1 MLSKPVCDLSP
12 LIYLR
17 SLPISA
23 FFRHLDCLQVELD
36 HIRTPVT
43 TSHAFPWDQRSPI
56 LPCELYAH
64 VTWSMLFHRNP
75 RRALLPNFLT
85 ATSSTTG
92 SRFEQHYAT
101 LLRASDAAYADHIRR
116 GTMPRDVEAEVSYC
130 TNALHELMGDI
141 ARSIGPRVESEL
153 MLARSGLW
161 PRISPRNLLE
171 QLTLSQRHGLSAP
184 WKKKLVDFGQAI
196 AMLQRARRLSELSSQ
211 EHRAEYEREA
221 NNDGRSGWD
230 PLENPDWLLVELESN
245 LRIRPVQAEIAMEML
260 QPKSSQNCVMQL
272 NMGEGKSS
280 VSVVPLML
288 RRRFLIVIHQVIV
301 PIVAAALAD
310 QSRLTRV
317 VVLKPLARQ
326 MFRLL
331 CRALGGLT
339 NRRIFYLPID
349 RSLRPDPAMAKKIYD
364 LLVECMQVGGVL
376 LCQPEH
382 ILSFKLMTLE
392 TLSASPSSPLS
403 QSLLHI
409 QRWLEENARDI
420 LDESDEILSP
430 KYQLIY
436 TIGRQHAPDG
446 ESMRWKLAQEVFDLV
461 KAYARDESHTGSLSI
476 EVSSPQRFPQIRV
489 FTEECGQ
496 RLLRQVAKGIVLWDL
511 LPSFSFRRMD
521 RQILLR
527 FITERDIDDN
537 LYEQV
542 TDICRRHDSSTFKNS
557 TVLKPILLLRGLL
570 GHGVLLTVLKEK
582 RWRVDYGL
590 DISRSMLA
598 VPYRAKDSPSH
609 RAEFGHTDIAICL
622 TCLTYYY
629 EGLTDT
635 QLEACFS
642 QLFKADNPDLEYEE
656 WIKDSLDNLSPTLHH
671 LRGLN
676 LEDPIQRDMHIF
688 PQLRHCKAVIDFF
701 LSTIVF
707 PKYMKEFPHKLSTS
721 GWDLAQDRSSFGQL
735 VTGFSGTNDYRFLL
749 PHTISQVDME
759 THLHTNAMVLHYLL
773 RSENS
778 KVIPLGD
785 VNTSVREMLE
795 LLRDVEPHARVFLD
809 VGAQVLELQNQGVAK
824 LWLEVDTRPE
834 IEAAVFVDSKDELRV
849 LRRDGSVEL
858 LVASPYLQQLGRCV
872 VYLDEAHTRGTDL
885 KLPPGSRAAV
895 TLGPRLCKD
904 KLVQGACPHLG
915 ERIFFDR

>member
-1 MLSKPVCDLSP
+1 
-12 LIYLR
+12 
-17 SLPISA
+17 
-23 FFRHLDCLQVELD
+23 
-36 HIRTPVT
+36 
-43 TSHAFPWDQRSPI
+43 
-56 LPCELYAH
+56 
-64 VTWSMLFHRNP
+64 MLFKRDPYHV
-75 RRALLPNFLT
+75 LLPSFLA
-85 ATSSTTG
+85 ATSSTIG

-101 LLRASDAAYADHIRR
+101 LLRASDVSYAKHIRR
-116 GTMPRDVEAEVSYC
+116 CTMPMDVEAEVSHR
-130 TNALHELMGDI
+130 TSALDELMGEI
-141 ARSIGPRVESEL
+141 MRSMGPQVENEL

-161 PRISPRNLLE
+161 PRISPRSLLE
-171 QLTLSQRHGLSAP
+171 QLTLSKRHRLSTR
-184 WKKKLVDFGQAI
+184 WKKKLVDLGQSI
-196 AMLQRARRLSELSSQ
+196 SLLQRARRLSELSSQ

-221 NNDGRSGWD
+221 NSDGQSGWD
-230 PLENPDWLLVELESN
+230 PLEYPDWLLVELESN
-245 LRIRPVQAEIAMEML
+245 LLIRLVQAEIAMEML
-260 QPKSSQNCVMQL
+260 QPKSKQNSVMQL

-280 VSVVPLML
+280 VSTVSLIQ
-288 RRRFLIVIHQVIV
+288 RTTFLIAIPQVIV

-310 QSRLTRV
+310 ESRLTRV

-331 CRALGGLT
+331 CRTLGGLT
-339 NRRIFYLPID
+339 NRRIFYLPVD
-349 RSLRPDPAMAKKIYD
+349 RSLRPDPTIAKKIHD
-364 LLVECMQVGGVL
+364 LLAECMRVGGVL

-403 QSLLHI
+403 KSLVRTQI
-409 QRWLEENARDI
+409 WLEENARDI

-446 ESMRWKLAQEVFDLV
+446 DSMRWKLVQETFELV
-461 KAYARDESHTGSLSI
+461 RAYAHSERYRGSLSI
-476 EVSSPQRFPQIRV
+476 EVSSPQRFPQIRI
-489 FTEECGQ
+489 FTQECGQ
-496 RLLRQVAKGIVLWDL
+496 RLLLQVADRVVLGDL
-511 LPSFSFRRMD
+511 LPSFSFRHFSPKD
-521 RQILLR
+521 RRKLLK
-527 FITERDIDDN
+527 FITKRDVDES

-542 TDICRRHDSSTFKNS
+542 TQICRHHDGSTSNNPA
-557 TVLKPILLLRGLL
+557 VLKPILLLRGLL

-590 DISRSMLA
+590 DVSRSMLA

-622 TCLTYYY
+622 TCLSYYY
-629 EGLTDT
+629 EGLTDA

-656 WIKDSLDNLSPTLHH
+656 WIQDFLDKLSPTLRH

-676 LEDPIQRDMHIF
+676 LEDPIQRNERIF

-707 PKYMKEFPHKLSTS
+707 PKYMKEFPHKLSAS
-721 GWDLAQDRSSFGQL
+721 GWDLAQDRTSFGGQL
-735 VTGFSGTNDYRFLL
+735 VTGFSGTNDNRHLL
-749 PHTISQVDME
+749 PHTIHQVDMD
-759 THLHTNAMVLHYLL
+759 THLHTNAMVLHYLV
-773 RSENS
+773 RKENS
-778 KVIPLGD
+778 KVIYLRD
-785 VNTSVREMLE
+785 TSIHGMLE
-795 LLRDVEPHARVFLD
+795 LLRDAEPGARVLLD

-824 LWLEVDTRPE
+824 LWLEMDTRPE

-849 LRRDGSVEL
+849 LRRDGTVEL

-904 KLVQGACPHLG
+904 KLVQGVCSCLG
-915 ERIFFDR
+915 